1 MGLPLLGAPLALTE
15 RALGQKAPPV
25 ITMRVKTPVVVSTWD
40 SGITANNGA
49 WPILQ
54 RGGRALDA
62 AEAAGRA
69 SEAEPSCCVGLAA
82 WPDRDGRVT
91 LDSCIMDGNG
101 DCGAVSFLER
111 IKHPVSVARKVMET
125 TPHVLLSGEGAQR
138 FAVAS
143 GFPLESGVLSPEA
156 EKEWKKWLEKSKYKP
171 EINIESRKTVSQFAP
186 YFFDDGSPN
195 HDTMGTVAM
204 DSSGKLAG
212 MVTTS
217 GMAFKLRGR
226 VGDSPIIGAGLFVDN
241 EVGAATSSGV
251 GEEVIRICGT
261 HTVIEQ
267 MRFGR
272 TPEEACREAVR
283 RVVKG
288 DPAKAK
294 ELQVGFVALSR
305 KGEIGAFAVQ
315 KGFSY
320 SVTNSEFLK
329 GKVFEVKSHF

>member
-1 MGLPLLGAPLALTE
+1 
-15 RALGQKAPPV
+15 
-25 ITMRVKTPVVVSTWD
+25 
-40 SGITANNGA
+40 
-49 WPILQ
+49 
-54 RGGRALDA
+54 
-62 AEAAGRA
+62 
-69 SEAEPSCCVGLAA
+69 
-82 WPDRDGRVT
+82 
-91 LDSCIMDGNG
+91 
-101 DCGAVSFLER
+101 
-111 IKHPVSVARKVMET
+111 VMN
-125 TPHVLLSGEGAQR
+125 
-138 FAVAS
+138 
-143 GFPLESGVLSPEA
+143 GFPLESGQLSPEA

-171 EINIESRKTVSQFAP
+171 ELNIENRRTISQFAP
-186 YFFDDGSPN
+186 YFFDDGLPN
-195 HDTMGTVAM
+195 HDTMGTIAM
-204 DSSGKLAG
+204 DANNKLAG

-283 RVVKG
+283 RVVKRH
-288 DPAKAK
+288 PAKAR

-315 KGFSY
+315 KGFSF
-320 SVTNSEFLK
+320 SVTNSEFPK
-329 GKVFEVKSHF
+329 GKVFESRSHF